1 MANLVNIL
9 NVIRSNATTEYQE
22 IVPVAT
28 QTNIAA
34 VGNPILTYQHI
45 QNQFLSAL
53 VNKIAFQV
61 IHNKQLNNPLA
72 VLKQGTI
79 PLGSDIEEIF
89 ANPAEAETFDPTGAT
104 LLTVKKP
111 DVKTLYHR
119 MNRQDYFRVSISR
132 SQLKTAFT
140 SYENLEG
147 LINTIVQTLYS
158 GDNLAE
164 FVLMKNLIADAVI
177 NSKIKK
183 TLVTAVSDEATGKA
197 FIKAVQNASSYMQ
210 FPGQEFN
217 MYPVTTWTPA
227 EDQILI
233 IRADVANSINI
244 DVLAA
249 AFNMDKVTLLK
260 NMVQVDTFGA
270 ASKTLA
276 ILADKSLF
284 QIYDN
289 HSELTDFYNPQGLTW
304 TYFWHHW
311 QTYSLST
318 FANAI
323 AFETADVD
331 IVAFDAID
339 SISGNSYANATA
351 VSAALLLLHPYV
363 YADSGA
369 IKVPVT
375 AWVDT
380 DTFNGGS
387 NASYTFTAT
396 LGTLPYGVT
405 NTTGGAQT
413 ATIEVVVDDN

>member
-1 MANLVNIL
+1 MANIVNIL
-9 NVIRSNATTEYQE
+9 NTIRSNATTEYQDL
-22 IVPVAT
+22 VPVAT

-34 VGNPILTYQHI
+34 VGNPILTYQAI

-53 VNKIAFQV
+53 INKIAFQV
-61 IHNKQLNNPLA
+61 IHNKQLTNPLA
-72 VLKQGTI
+72 ALKRGTI

-89 ANPAEAETFDPTGAT
+89 ANPAEAEAYDPTGAT

-111 DVKTLYHR
+111 DTKTLYHR
-119 MNRQDYFRVSISR
+119 MNRQDYFRVTVSR
-132 SQLKTAFT
+132 QQLQTAFT
-140 SYENLEG
+140 SYDNLES

-177 NSKIKK
+177 NSRVKT
-183 TLVTAVSDEATGKA
+183 TLVSDVTDEATGKA
-197 FIKAVQNASSYMQ
+197 FIKAVQNASSYME

-217 MYPVTTWTPA
+217 MFPVTTWTPA
-227 EDQILI
+227 ADQILI
-233 IRADVANSINI
+233 VRADIINSIGV

-249 AFNMDKVTLLK
+249 AFNMDKVQLLQNLVK
-260 NMVQVDTFGA
+260 VDSFGA
-270 ASKTLA
+270 ASNVLA
-276 ILADKSLF
+276 LLADKSLF

-289 HSELTDFYNPQGLTW
+289 HSELTEFYNPQGLTW

-311 QTYSLST
+311 QSYSISS
-318 FANAI
+318 FANAL
-323 AFETADVD
+323 AFVLADYD

-339 SISGNSYANATA
+339 SISGNAPANAAA
-351 VSAALLLLHPYV
+351 VQALLPEYV
-363 YADSGA
+363 YADSG
-369 IKVPVT
+369 KVKVSVSSWT
-375 AWVDT
+375 DT
-380 DTFNGGS
+380 DTFNGGV
-387 NASYTFTAT
+387 NASYTFTAV